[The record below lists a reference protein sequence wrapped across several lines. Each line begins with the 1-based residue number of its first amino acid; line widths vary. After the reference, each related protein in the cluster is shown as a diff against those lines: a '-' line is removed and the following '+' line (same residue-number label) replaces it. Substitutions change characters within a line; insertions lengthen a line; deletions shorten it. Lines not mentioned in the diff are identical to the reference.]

1 MSKRLSLRKVRKP
14 NIKGASFSKEKTDIK
29 QITNGYQT
37 DNKQITK
44 QITNGYQTDNRKIT
58 GEYQTDNKQ
67 IAERITKQITNGYQ
81 TDNKQ
86 ITKPSFESLVG
97 HEKNLLLLIFKECL
111 RTGNLVTPSLT
122 LSFITQSLECSS
134 GTAKIA
140 IHRLIKKGFTWRNE
154 SKTGRGGWIKFGLSK
169 SLYQSLRIRETDN
182 KQIANGYQTDNKQ
195 IAQRIAE
202 RITNATS
209 SSSNLNINNKSTTTT
224 HKNHY
229 VTKWLESLDLS
240 SLSNVGIT
248 VSTINRCLELYP
260 DLEPEKIDDLICR
273 FEEYLKGSEGKAVKN
288 PRGFFISLAK
298 QQSEGITPLD
308 DIETPADR
316 CLREYV
322 RRKEEME
329 VQRGELEKKALD
341 FGFTSWLEGL
351 EAEERDRLVP
361 PNNIMSSGSSSQT
374 IMLKNHFETQLWP
387 MRKEQIMR
395 GDYE

>member
-14 NIKGASFSKEKTDIK
+14 NIKGASFSKEKTDNK

-67 IAERITKQITNGYQ
+67 ITERITKQITNGYQ

-182 KQIANGYQTDNKQ
+182 KQITNGYQTDNKQ
-195 IAQRIAE
+195 VAQRIAQ

-209 SSSNLNINNKSTTTT
+209 SSSILNNNKNITTTT
-224 HKNHY
+224 ELPEKWETIKITRSIKDLGFGALHIRQIHKNGTLEAQEVQDSLNAFSHDLENGKVKARNGSLNLLMGVLLKKGMY
-229 VTKWLESLDLS
+229 ISEDYLTESKKEIDAYLTKVEELEAAKEKLKEVNKQKQFEKWLE
-240 SLSNVGIT
+240 
-248 VSTINRCLELYP
+248 TIS
-260 DLEPEKIDDLICR
+260 DEKKDQIVPPSDLIKSGGP
-273 FEEYLKGSEGKAVKN
+273 FQIAMLKGHWEKEV
-288 PRGFFISLAK
+288 I
-298 QQSEGITPLD
+298 
-308 DIETPADR
+308 
-316 CLREYV
+316 REV
-322 RRKEEME
+322 D
-329 VQRGELEKKALD
+329 A
-341 FGFTSWLEGL
+341 
-351 EAEERDRLVP
+351 
-361 PNNIMSSGSSSQT
+361 NNNQ
-374 IMLKNHFETQLWP
+374 
-387 MRKEQIMR
+387 
-395 GDYE
+395 